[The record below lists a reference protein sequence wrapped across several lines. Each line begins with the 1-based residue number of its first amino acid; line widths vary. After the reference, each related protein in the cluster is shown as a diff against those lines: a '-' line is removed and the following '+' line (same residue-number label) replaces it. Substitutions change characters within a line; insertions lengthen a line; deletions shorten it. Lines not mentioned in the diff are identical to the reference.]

1 MARKGALPAL
11 RGLWHGH
18 QLPPAQEGRL
28 HGPPRPFSRSLR
40 RFSSGFAFLDFASRA
55 EAQAAFEA
63 LQHSHLYGRR
73 LVIEPAEEKANDVAH
88 VQLEAAK
95 KQQSQAA

>member
-1 MARKGALPAL
+1 M
-11 RGLWHGH
+11 
-18 QLPPAQEGRL
+18 
-28 HGPPRPFSRSLR
+28 
-40 RFSSGFAFLDFASRA
+40 DFASRA